1 MGEVI
6 DVSKIQNRIFLTLIL
21 SVLTSI
27 YVGLNYTLIQGYY
40 LFAILFLGLVAFL
53 VISNL
58 ELMKTNLEISASK
71 VLYVIVFI
79 LSVFV
84 STSIFNNN
92 WGFPLMPSLGLSV
105 ICFLFV
111 SWVYYSLEPLRG

>member
-1 MGEVI
+1 M
-6 DVSKIQNRIFLTLIL
+6 
-21 SVLTSI
+21 
-27 YVGLNYTLIQGYY
+27 
-40 LFAILFLGLVAFL
+40 FAILFLGLVAFL

-58 ELMKTNLEISASK
+58 ELMKTNLEISAAK
-71 VLYVIVFI
+71 ILYVIVFI

-92 WGFPLMPSLGLSV
+92 LGFPLMPSLGLSV
-105 ICFLFV
+105 ACFLFD

>member
-21 SVLTSI
+21 SILTSI

>member
-6 DVSKIQNRIFLTLIL
+6 DVSKTQNRIFLTLIL
-21 SVLTSI
+21 SILASI

-40 LFAILFLGLVAFL
+40 LFAILFLGGSAVLM
-53 VISNL
+53 ISNL
-58 ELMKTNLEISASK
+58 EIMKTNLEFSASK

-79 LSVFV
+79 LSIFV
-84 STSIFNNN
+84 STSVFNNN
-92 WGFPLMPSLGLSV
+92 WGFPLMPSIGLSV